1 MQDLLTVNT
10 VGGVAILFA
19 LLSVAFAFYLIRFIL
34 RQDPGSDRVKQ
45 LSEYIQGGARTFMV
59 REFRVLVIFML
70 VLALVLFIVPGLGLI
85 PMLGFI
91 LGTVAA
97 GGAGWIGMTIATKAN
112 GRTAHAAQTSFS
124 KALGIAY
131 SGGAT
136 MGFSVVGIGLL
147 GLALLYVIFPEQDT
161 ALLGYAFGSSIVAL
175 FLRVG
180 GGIYT
185 KSADVGADVV
195 GKIEAGIPEDDPRNA
210 GVIADNV
217 GDNVGDVA
225 GMGSDLYESY
235 VSAIAATMFLG
246 VQYQDSLSQAG
257 PEGIGVFLGLIL
269 ASAGILAAVAGSF
282 FVRSGDDAADHE
294 AQTQQ
299 ARSALNRGTFVANG
313 LFVVFAVIVVFGLM
327 DAVPANEAIS
337 GDYEAMSGLDVRWG
351 ILISILSGLL
361 VGMIIGWATEYY
373 TAENAPVK
381 KIAEF
386 SETGAA
392 TNIIAGL
399 GTGLVS
405 TIIPAISIGAA
416 TMVAFYFAGLY
427 GIAIASL
434 GMLVTLGVVL
444 AMDAYGPITDN
455 AAGIAEMAGL
465 GQDVREKCEA
475 LDSVGNTTAAIG
487 KGFAIGSAA
496 LAALAWLATFFEKA
510 GEVEVGGGETVALI
524 GPDMVI
530 EVMSPAVIVGL
541 LIGAMLTFAMAA
553 VGIQATSRGAGA
565 VVREV
570 RRQFKE
576 VEGVR
581 EGTRDPDYNTCIG
594 LTTDAAIKEMMVPGI
609 IVVAV
614 PLVLGILPLMGME
627 AVAGLLVG
635 VLITGFLMAIF
646 MANAGGA
653 WDNAKKYIEAGHH
666 GGKGSEAHAA
676 SVVGDT
682 VGDPLKDTSGPSL
695 NVLIKLIGKVAVI
708 FLPFF
713 ALFMM

>member
-1 MQDLLTVNT
+1 MQDLLSTSA
-10 VGGVAILFA
+10 VGGVAAVFA
-19 LLSVAFAFYLIRFIL
+19 LLSLAFAFFLIRYIL
-34 RQDPGSDRVKQ
+34 KQDEGSDRVKE
-45 LSEYIQGGARTFMV
+45 LSKYIQAGARTFMM
-59 REFRVLVIFML
+59 REFRVLVIIMF
-70 VLALVLFIVPGLGLI
+70 VLALVLFFIPGLGYVPTI
-85 PMLGFI
+85 GFV

-97 GGAGWIGMTIATKAN
+97 GAAGFIGMAIATRAN
-112 GRTAHAAQTSFS
+112 GRTAHAAQSSFS
-124 KALGIAY
+124 KALGVAY

-136 MGFSVVGIGLL
+136 MGFSVVGLGLL
-147 GLALLYVIFPEQDT
+147 GLAILYLAFPDDST

-195 GKIEAGIPEDDPRNA
+195 GKIEAGIPEDSPRNP

-246 VQYQDSLSQAG
+246 EQYADTLGLAG
-257 PEGIGVFLGLIL
+257 PDGIGIYL
-269 ASAGILAAVAGSF
+269 ALLLATAGILSAIVGSF
-282 FVRSGDDAADHE
+282 FVRTSGDTKDHE
-294 AQTQQ
+294 QQTTQAQ
-299 ARSALNRGTFVANG
+299 SALNRGVWAANILFVA
-313 LFVVFAVIVVFGLM
+313 LAAVIIFSLM
-327 DAVPANEAIS
+327 DSVPASEAIS
-337 GDYEAMSGLDVRWG
+337 GEYQAMSAIDIRWG
-351 ILISILSGLL
+351 IFLSILCGLV

-381 KIAEF
+381 GIARF

-399 GTGLVS
+399 GIGLIS
-405 TIIPAISIGAA
+405 TAIPAISIGAA
-416 TMVAFYFAGLY
+416 TMIAFYFAGLY

-455 AAGIAEMAGL
+455 AAGIAEMAEL

-510 GEVEVGGGETVALI
+510 SAVDIGGGETVDLI
-524 GPDMVI
+524 GDTVI
-530 EVMSPAVIVGL
+530 AVMDPAVIVGL
-541 LIGAMLTFAMAA
+541 LIGAMLTYVMAA

-565 VVREV
+565 IVREI
-570 RRQFKE
+570 RRQFSEIK
-576 VEGVR
+576 GVR
-581 EGTRDPDYNTCIG
+581 DGTRDPDYNTCIG
-594 LTTDAAIKEMMVPGI
+594 LTTDAAMKEMLIPGI
-609 IVVAV
+609 VVVIV

-627 AVAGLLVG
+627 ALAGLLVG
-635 VLITGFLMAIF
+635 VLITGFLTAIF
-646 MANAGGA
+646 MANSGGA

-695 NVLIKLIGKVAVI
+695 NVLIKLISKVAVI

-713 ALFMM
+713 AMFLV